1 MAPELFTQL
10 RLRALE
16 LRNRIVVSP
25 MCQYS
30 AIDGAIQDWHLQ
42 HHARFALGGFGA
54 AFVEATA
61 VTQDGRITYGCTGL
75 WEDGQIEGLA
85 RIAAMYR
92 EHGVVP
98 GIQLAHAGRRAS
110 QARPWEGSRPL
121 ALGGPDPA
129 WQTVG
134 PSAVPEREG
143 YPVPH
148 VLTAAE
154 IDAIVDAFRD
164 AALRARRAGFGIV
177 EIHGAH
183 GYLLHSFFSPIPN
196 RREDEFGGSLERRM
210 RVPLMVAEAVRT
222 AWPAELPLFYRVSS
236 VDGVEGGVTIEDTVA
251 LAKALKDRGIDVID
265 CSSGGVSGPATLA
278 TRKIRQGY
286 QVPYAA
292 AVREGAGIATMAVGA
307 IIAPVL
313 AESVLASGKAD
324 LIALGRELMADP
336 NWPYHAACELGME
349 QPWRVLPDKYAFYL
363 ERRAAVLEE

>member
-1 MAPELFTQL
+1 MTPQLFTPL
-10 RLRALE
+10 RLRGLE

-25 MCQYS
+25 MCQY
-30 AIDGAIQDWHLQ
+30 AAVEGAIQDWHLA
-42 HHARFALGGFGA
+42 HHSRFALGGFGA

-61 VTQDGRITYGCTGL
+61 VSRDGRITHGCTGL
-75 WEDGQIEGLA
+75 WEDGQIAGMA
-85 RIAAMYR
+85 RIAALYR
-92 EHGVVP
+92 EHGVIP
-98 GIQLAHAGRRAS
+98 AIQLGHAGRRAS
-110 QARPWEGSRPL
+110 QSRPWEGNRPL

-143 YPVPH
+143 YPVPQ
-148 VLTAAE
+148 VLTAGE
-154 IDAIVDAFRD
+154 IGEIVAAFRG
-164 AALRARRAGFGIV
+164 AALRARRAGFEMV

-196 RREDEFGGSLERRM
+196 RREDAFGGSLERRM
-210 RVPLMVAEAVRT
+210 RVPLMVAEAVRA

-236 VDGVEGGVTIEDTVA
+236 VDGVEGGVTIEDTVV
-251 LAKALKDRGIDVID
+251 LAKALKERGIDVID

-286 QVPYAA
+286 QVPYAE
-292 AVREGAGIATMAVGA
+292 AVRHGAGVATMAVGA
-307 IIAPVL
+307 IISPAL

-336 NWPYHAACELGME
+336 NWPYHAACQLGLE
-349 QPWRVLPDKYAFYL
+349 RPWQVLPDEYAFYL

>member
-1 MAPELFTQL
+1 MTPQLFTAL
-10 RLRALE
+10 RLRGLE

-30 AIDGAIQDWHLQ
+30 AVEGAIQDWHLA
-42 HHARFALGGFGA
+42 HHARFALGGYGA
-54 AFVEATA
+54 AFVEATG
-61 VTQDGRITYGCTGL
+61 VTRDGRITHGCTGL
-75 WEDGQIEGLA
+75 WEDGQIEGMA
-85 RIAAMYR
+85 RIAALYR
-92 EHGVVP
+92 EHGVAP
-98 GIQLAHAGRRAS
+98 AIQLGHAGRRAS
-110 QARPWEGSRPL
+110 QSRPWEGNRPL

-143 YPVPH
+143 YPDPR

-154 IDAIVDAFRD
+154 IGEIVAAFRS
-164 AALRARRAGFGIV
+164 ATLRARRAGFDMV

-210 RVPLMVAEAVRT
+210 RVPLMVAEAVR
-222 AWPAELPLFYRVSS
+222 AVWPVELPLFYRVSS
-236 VDGVEGGVTIEDTVA
+236 VDGVEGGVTIADTVA
-251 LAKALKDRGIDVID
+251 LAKALKERGIDVID

-286 QVPYAA
+286 QVPYAE
-292 AVREGAGIATMAVGA
+292 AVRHEAGIATMAVGA
-307 IIAPVL
+307 IISPTL
-313 AESVLASGKAD
+313 AESVLAEGKAD

-349 QPWRVLPDKYAFYL
+349 RAWQVLPEKYAFYL
-363 ERRAAVLEE
+363 ERRAAVLDD